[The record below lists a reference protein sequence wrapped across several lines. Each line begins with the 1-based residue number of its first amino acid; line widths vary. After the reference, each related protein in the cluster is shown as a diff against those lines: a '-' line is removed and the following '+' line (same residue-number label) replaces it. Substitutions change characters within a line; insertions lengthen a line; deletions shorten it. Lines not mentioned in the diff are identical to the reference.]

1 MKYQTTIRGTI
12 ISAVALVTALA
23 ILPLSRPAFAAS
35 HDLLTYH
42 GGDRGLGAFS
52 CGASAYETCPS
63 DPCTCMTST
72 GYSSGELTGSGFA
85 TLAMTVTGNDSS
97 GCQQF
102 NAAMFVIAPKDL
114 EELDFS
120 GMSCDNLRTFSGNYT
135 IAVSQA
141 GNTGSGT
148 VSGRITKRLQYTLT
162 FQ

>member
-72 GYSSGELTGSGFA
+72 GYSSGDLTGSGFA
-85 TLAMTVTGNDSS
+85 TLAMTVTE
-97 GCQQF
+97 